1 MKKIYKF
8 ITLLFAIVL
17 SSIITTNV
25 VHAETLEMRYQDN
38 IYYVHVNDDG
48 SEYSSYQLAMFYV
61 DGKLAYCIEPGLAIY
76 STKYSTGDWNIT
88 SLNSDQRRKIELI
101 GYYGY
106 EYPGHQGN
114 VKYYMAAQELIWK
127 VVKPLNATW
136 STEKRGGGQII
147 SLEAEKNEILN
158 LINNHYKKPS
168 FNDSTIN
175 SVIGNSFSL
184 NDSNNVLSEYE
195 VYSNDNQDVS
205 IDNNTL
211 NVKVNSTGNIEIRFI
226 RKSYDNDI
234 NLIYYNSNSQK
245 LAHTRFSEPMVANL
259 KIKSV
264 AGTVKINKLDK
275 DTNKNKAQ
283 GEGSLKGAVYDIFNE
298 NDEYITSLTTDE
310 LGKAISVNL
319 PNLGR
324 YYIKEKSASIGY
336 LVDNT
341 KYYFNMTKEN
351 LNQNINVYEKVI
363 SKSYDIRKVYA
374 SNKTGIMTPERNV
387 EFGIYDKNNKLILK
401 KTTDKDGKIYFT
413 LPYGRYT
420 LRQLTTTPGYEKIK
434 DYNFEIKDVG
444 EKVNKIFSNAEI
456 TSKIKIIKVDENGNR
471 VKKSGIKFKI
481 KNIDTNK
488 YVCQKITYPNE
499 KTICEYET
507 TSDGTLITPY
517 PLNYG
522 NYQIEEIN
530 QKITGYLWNKTPLKF
545 SINENSTIVKNGDDS
560 IIELRFKNTEVKG
573 KITINKVGEK
583 FTIEKNKYSYTT
595 KKLENVLFGVYDEN
609 KNLIKKIYT
618 DKNGYAEI
626 TNLKLGV
633 YYIKELETSKGYIL
647 DNKEYKIELTYKDQY
662 TSIVTSNINLKNYLE
677 KGTLEFTKTDLV
689 NGEVIPNT
697 IVEIYNEN
705 DELIFTGKTDENGKI
720 IIDDLKLGKYYI
732 VEKEPATGYTITTEK
747 VYFEIKKNKEIVK
760 ANMKDKP
767 ITGILEFTKTDV
779 STSEA
784 LPNTLI
790 EIYNE
795 NDELIFSGRTNE
807 NGKIIIPGL
816 RYGKYY
822 IVEKEASEGYN
833 LNPNKMW
840 FEILEDGKVVK
851 STMTD
856 EKMVVEVP
864 NTNKNDNLVL
874 GMISLISLG
883 LGCAI
888 YGTIKSKKRKK

>member
-1 MKKIYKF
+1 MKKVISMMALM
-8 ITLLFAIVL
+8 IVSAIFC
-17 SSIITTNV
+17 IFTIKNV
-25 VHAETLEMRYQDN
+25 KAETLEMRYQND

-48 SEYSSYQLAMFYV
+48 TGYSSYQLAMFYV
-61 DGKLAYCIEPGLAIY
+61 DGKLAYCVEPGLAIY
-76 STKYSTGDWNIT
+76 STKYDVGGWDVT
-88 SLNSDQRRKIELI
+88 SLSPEQRKRIELI

-106 EYPGHQGN
+106 EYPTHQGN

-127 VVKPLNATW
+127 AAKPLSATW
-136 STEKRGGGQII
+136 STQKRGGGQII
-147 SLEAEKNEILN
+147 NIEAEKNEIER
-158 LINNHYKKPS
+158 LISNHLTKPDFNNK
-168 FNDSTIN
+168 TIN
-175 SVIGNSFSL
+175 GVIGDTISL
-184 NDSNNVLSEYE
+184 VDSNNVLSEFS
-195 VYSNDNQDVS
+195 VYDASSNDVQINGNRLD
-205 IDNNTL
+205 I
-211 NVKVNSTGNIEIRFI
+211 KVNRTGENQIKFI
-226 RKSYDNDI
+226 RKNYDNDI
-234 NLIYYNSNSQK
+234 NLVYYNSNSQK
-245 LAHTRFSEPMVANL
+245 LAHTRLSDPVTAKLNL
-259 KIKSV
+259 NIV

-298 NDEYITSLTTDE
+298 NDEYITSVTTDE
-310 LGKAISVNL
+310 LGQAVSVNL
-319 PNLGR
+319 PSLGH
-324 YYIKEKSASIGY
+324 YYLKEKTPSKGY
-336 LVDNT
+336 TLDET
-341 KYYFNMTKEN
+341 KYEFDMTKEN

-363 SKSYDIRKVYA
+363 SKSYDITKVYA
-374 SNKTGIMTPERNV
+374 CNKTGIMIPEQNV
-387 EFGIYDKNNKLILK
+387 EFGIYDKNNKLVLK

-413 LPYGRYT
+413 LPYGSYT
-420 LRQLTTTPGYEKIK
+420 LRQLTTTKGYEKIE

-444 EKVNKIFSNAEI
+444 EKVNKIFSNAKI
-456 TSKIKIIKVDENGNR
+456 TSKIKIIKVDENDQR
-471 VKKSGIKFKI
+471 VKKAGIKFKI

-522 NYQIEEIN
+522 NYQVEEVDE
-530 QKITGYLWNKTPLKF
+530 KITGYLWNKIPLKF

-573 KITINKVGEK
+573 KITINKFGEK

-595 KKLENVLFGVYDEN
+595 KKLENVLFGVYDED
-609 KNLIKKIYT
+609 KNLIKRIYT

-633 YYIKELETSKGYIL
+633 YYIKELQTPKGYIL

-677 KGTLEFTKTDLV
+677 KGT
-689 NGEVIPNT
+689 
-697 IVEIYNEN
+697 
-705 DELIFTGKTDENGKI
+705 
-720 IIDDLKLGKYYI
+720 
-732 VEKEPATGYTITTEK
+732 
-747 VYFEIKKNKEIVK
+747 
-760 ANMKDKP
+760 
-767 ITGILEFTKTDV
+767 LEFTKTDV

-822 IVEKEASEGYN
+822 IVEKKATEGYN

>member
-1 MKKIYKF
+1 MKKVISMMALM
-8 ITLLFAIVL
+8 IVSAIFC
-17 SSIITTNV
+17 IFTIKNV
-25 VHAETLEMRYQDN
+25 KAETLEMRYQND

-48 SEYSSYQLAMFYV
+48 TGYSSYQLAMFYV
-61 DGKLAYCIEPGLAIY
+61 DGKLAYCVEPGLAIY
-76 STKYSTGDWNIT
+76 STKYDVGGWDVT
-88 SLNSDQRRKIELI
+88 SLSPEQRKRIELI

-106 EYPGHQGN
+106 EYPTHQGN

-127 VVKPLNATW
+127 VAKPLSATW
-136 STEKRGGGQII
+136 STQKRGGGQII
-147 SLEAEKNEILN
+147 NIEAEKNEIER
-158 LINNHYKKPS
+158 LISNHLTKPDFNNK
-168 FNDSTIN
+168 TIN
-175 SVIGNSFSL
+175 GVIGDTIFL
-184 NDSNNVLSEYE
+184 VDSNNVLSEFS
-195 VYSNDNQDVS
+195 VYDASSNDVQINGNRLD
-205 IDNNTL
+205 I
-211 NVKVNSTGNIEIRFI
+211 KVNRTGENQIKFI
-226 RKSYDNDI
+226 RKNYDNDI
-234 NLIYYNSNSQK
+234 NLVYYNSNSQK
-245 LAHTRFSEPMVANL
+245 LAHTRLSDPVTAKLNL
-259 KIKSV
+259 NIV

-298 NDEYITSLTTDE
+298 NDEYITSVTTDE
-310 LGKAISVNL
+310 LGQAVSVNL
-319 PNLGR
+319 PSLGH
-324 YYIKEKSASIGY
+324 YYLKEKTPSKGY
-336 LVDNT
+336 TLDET
-341 KYYFNMTKEN
+341 KYEFDMTKEN

-363 SKSYDIRKVYA
+363 SKSYDITKVYA
-374 SNKTGIMTPERNV
+374 CNKTGIMIPEQNV
-387 EFGIYDKNNKLILK
+387 EFGIYDKSNKLVLK

-413 LPYGRYT
+413 LPYGSYT
-420 LRQLTTTPGYEKIK
+420 LRQLTTTKGYEKIE

-444 EKVNKIFSNAEI
+444 EKVNKIFSNAKI
-456 TSKIKIIKVDENGNR
+456 TSKIKIIKVDENDQR
-471 VKKSGIKFKI
+471 VKKAGIKFKI

-522 NYQIEEIN
+522 NYQVEEVDE
-530 QKITGYLWNKTPLKF
+530 KITGYLWNKTPLKF

-573 KITINKVGEK
+573 KITINKFGEK

-595 KKLENVLFGVYDEN
+595 KKLENVLFGVYDED
-609 KNLIKKIYT
+609 KNLIKRIYT

-633 YYIKELETSKGYIL
+633 YYIKELQTPKGYIL

-677 KGTLEFTKTDLV
+677 KGTLEFTKTDFV
-689 NGEVIPNT
+689 SSEVIPNT
-697 IVEIYNEN
+697 LIEIYDEN
-705 DELIFTGKTDENGKI
+705 DKLIFTGKTDKKGKI
-720 IIDDLKLGKYYI
+720 IIDDLKLGRYYI

-747 VYFEIKKNKEIVK
+747 VYFEIKENKEIVR
-760 ANMKDKP
+760 AEMKDKP

-795 NDELIFSGRTNE
+795 KDELIFSGRTNK
-807 NGKIIIPGL
+807 NGKIIIQGL

-822 IVEKEASEGYN
+822 IVEKEAPEGYN
-833 LNPNKMW
+833 LNPNKMY
-840 FEILEDGKVVK
+840 FEILEDGKIVK
-851 STMTD
+851 ATMTD
-856 EKMVVEVP
+856 EKVIVEVP
-864 NTNKNDNLVL
+864 KTGITDFK
-874 GMISLISLG
+874 LIYIFGTTFIIVGVGIL
-883 LGCAI
+883 I
-888 YGTIKSKKRKK
+888 YVKTKRKN

>member
-1 MKKIYKF
+1 
-8 ITLLFAIVL
+8 
-17 SSIITTNV
+17 
-25 VHAETLEMRYQDN
+25 MRYQND

-48 SEYSSYQLAMFYV
+48 TGYSSYQLAMFYV
-61 DGKLAYCIEPGLAIY
+61 DGKLAYCVEPGLAIY
-76 STKYSTGDWNIT
+76 STKYDVGGWDVT
-88 SLNSDQRRKIELI
+88 SLSPEQRKRIELI

-106 EYPGHQGN
+106 EYPTHQGN

-127 VVKPLNATW
+127 AAKTLSATW
-136 STEKRGGGQII
+136 STQKRGGGQII
-147 SLEAEKNEILN
+147 NIEAEKNEIER
-158 LINNHYKKPS
+158 LISNHSTKPDFNNK
-168 FNDSTIN
+168 TIN
-175 SVIGNSFSL
+175 GVIGDTINL
-184 NDSNNVLSEYE
+184 VDSNNVLSEFSVYDASSNE
-195 VYSNDNQDVS
+195 VQINGNRLD
-205 IDNNTL
+205 I
-211 NVKVNSTGNIEIRFI
+211 KVNRTGENQIKFI
-226 RKSYDNDI
+226 RKNYDNDI
-234 NLIYYNSNSQK
+234 NLVYYNSNSQK
-245 LAHTRFSEPMVANL
+245 LAHTRLSDPVTAKLNL
-259 KIKSV
+259 NIV

-298 NDEYITSLTTDE
+298 NDEYITSVTTDE
-310 LGKAISVNL
+310 LGQAVSVNL
-319 PNLGR
+319 PSLGH
-324 YYIKEKSASIGY
+324 YYLKEKTPSKGY
-336 LVDNT
+336 TLDET
-341 KYYFNMTKEN
+341 KYEFDMTKEN

-363 SKSYDIRKVYA
+363 SKSYDITKVYA
-374 SNKTGIMTPERNV
+374 CNKTGIMIPEQNV
-387 EFGIYDKNNKLILK
+387 EFGIYDKNNKLVLK

-413 LPYGRYT
+413 LPYGSYT
-420 LRQLTTTPGYEKIK
+420 LRQLTTTKGYEKIE

-444 EKVNKIFSNAEI
+444 EKVNKIFSNAKI
-456 TSKIKIIKVDENGNR
+456 TSKIKIIKVDENDQR
-471 VKKSGIKFKI
+471 VKKAGIKFKI

-488 YVCQKITYPNE
+488 YVCQKITYPNK

-522 NYQIEEIN
+522 NYQVEEVDE
-530 QKITGYLWNKTPLKF
+530 KITGYLWNKTPLKF

-573 KITINKVGEK
+573 KITINKFGEK

-595 KKLENVLFGVYDEN
+595 KKLENVLFGVYDED
-609 KNLIKKIYT
+609 KNLIKRIYT

-633 YYIKELETSKGYIL
+633 YYIKELQTPKGYIL

-677 KGTLEFTKTDLV
+677 KGTLEFTKTDFV
-689 NGEVIPNT
+689 SSEVIPNT
-697 IVEIYNEN
+697 LIEIYDEN
-705 DELIFTGKTDENGKI
+705 DKLIFTGKTDKKGKI

-747 VYFEIKKNKEIVK
+747 VYFEIKENKEIVR
-760 ANMKDKP
+760 AEMKDKP

-795 NDELIFSGRTNE
+795 KDELIFSGRTNE
-807 NGKIIIPGL
+807 NGKIIIQGL

-822 IVEKEASEGYN
+822 IVEKEAPEGYN
-833 LNPNKMW
+833 LNPNKMY
-840 FEILEDGKVVK
+840 FEILEDGKIVK
-851 STMTD
+851 VTMTD
-856 EKMVVEVP
+856 EKVIVEVP
-864 NTNKNDNLVL
+864 KTGITDFK
-874 GMISLISLG
+874 LIYIFGTTFIIVGVGIL
-883 LGCAI
+883 I
-888 YGTIKSKKRKK
+888 YVKTKRKN

>member
-8 ITLLFAIVL
+8 ITLLFAIIL
-17 SSIITTNV
+17 ANIFTTNV
-25 VHAETLEMRYQDN
+25 ARAETLEMRYQDN
-38 IYYVHVNDDG
+38 IYYVHVNNDG

-158 LINNHYKKPS
+158 LISKHNTKPS
-168 FNDSTIN
+168 FNNTTIN
-175 SVIGNSFSL
+175 SVVGNSFSL
-184 NDSNNVLSEYE
+184 NDTNNVLSEYQI
-195 VYSNDNQDVS
+195 YSNDNQDVS

-259 KIKSV
+259 KIQSV
-264 AGTVKINKLDK
+264 AGIVNINKLDK
-275 DTNKNKAQ
+275 DTKKNQAQ
-283 GEGSLKGAVYDIFNE
+283 GEASLKGAIYDIFNE
-298 NDEYITSLTTDE
+298 NDEYITSISTDE
-310 LGKAISVNL
+310 LGQGKSINL
-319 PNLGR
+319 PSLGR
-324 YYIKEKSASIGY
+324 YYLKEKSASNGY
-336 LVDNT
+336 LVDDT
-341 KYYFNMTKEN
+341 KYYFNMTKDN

-363 SKSYDIRKVYA
+363 SRSYDITKVYA
-374 SNKTGIMTPERNV
+374 SAKTEIMTPEPNV
-387 EFGIYDKNNKLILK
+387 EFGIYDKNNKLVLK

-413 LPYGRYT
+413 LPYGSYT
-420 LRQLTTTPGYEKIK
+420 LKQLTTTKGYEKIK
-434 DYNFEIKDVG
+434 DYHFEIRNTG
-444 EKVNKIFSNAEI
+444 EKINKVFSNAEI
-456 TSKIKIIKVDENGNR
+456 TSKIKIIKVDENGNNIR
-471 VKKSGIKFKI
+471 KSGIKFKI

-488 YVCQKITYPNE
+488 YVCQKITYHYDAM
-499 KTICEYET
+499 ICEYET

-522 NYQIEEIN
+522 NYQVEELD

-545 SINENSTIVKNGDDS
+545 SINENSNIIKNGEDS
-560 IIELRFKNTEVKG
+560 IIELKFKNTEVKG
-573 KITINKVGEK
+573 KIVINKVGEK
-583 FTIEKNKYSYTT
+583 FIISNNKYSYSNT
-595 KKLENVLFGVYDEN
+595 KLAKVEFGIYDKN
-609 KNLIKKIYT
+609 RNLIKKIYT
-618 DKNGYAEI
+618 DKNGNAEI
-626 TNLKLGV
+626 DDLKLGI
-633 YYIKELETSKGYIL
+633 YYIKELQTLKGYIL

-662 TSIVTSNINLKNYLE
+662 TSVVTNKINLNNYLE
-677 KGTLEFTKTDLV
+677 KGKLEFTKTDLI

-697 IVEIYNEN
+697 IIEIYTDN
-705 DELIFTGKTDENGKI
+705 DKLIFTEKTDRNGKI
-720 IIDDLKLGKYYI
+720 VINNLKLGKYYI
-732 VEKEPATGYTITTEK
+732 LEKEAATGYTITDEK
-747 VYFEIKKNKEIVK
+747 VYFEINKNGEIVK
-760 ANMKDKP
+760 AKMKDKP
-767 ITGILEFTKTDV
+767 ITGTLEFTKTDV

-795 NDELIFSGRTNE
+795 KDELIFSGRTDE
-807 NGKIIIPGL
+807 NGKITIPEI

-822 IVEKEASEGYN
+822 IVEKEAPEGYT
-833 LNPNKMW
+833 LNPNKMY

-851 STMTD
+851 ATMTD
-856 EKMVVEVP
+856 EKIVVEVP
-864 NTNKNDNLVL
+864 KTGMNDFKLIYIL
-874 GMISLISLG
+874 GTTFIIVGVGILI
-883 LGCAI
+883 
-888 YGTIKSKKRKK
+888 YVKEKRRK

>member
-1 MKKIYKF
+1 MKKIRK
-8 ITLLFAIVL
+8 IIEIMLLTLLSCFIQL
-17 SSIITTNV
+17 NNV
-25 VHAETLEMRYQDN
+25 KAETLEMRYVDN
-38 IYYVHVNDDG
+38 VYYVHVNNDG
-48 SEYSSYQLAMFYV
+48 SEYSSYQLAMFYL
-61 DGKLAYCIEPGLAIY
+61 DGKLAYCVEPGLAIY
-76 STKYSTGDWNIT
+76 STKYNVGNWDVT
-88 SLNSDQRRKIELI
+88 SLSPAQRHRIELI
-101 GYYGY
+101 GFYGY
-106 EYPGHQGN
+106 EYPSHKGN

-147 SLEAEKNEILN
+147 NLEAEKNEIER
-158 LINNHYKKPS
+158 LISNYSIKPS
-168 FNDSTIN
+168 FNGKTIEA
-175 SVIGNSFSL
+175 VVGDTISL
-184 NDSNNVLSEYE
+184 NDNNNALSRFDI
-195 VYSNDNQDVS
+195 YSSGNQNAN
-205 IDNNTL
+205 IDGNTL
-211 NVKVNSTGNIEIRFI
+211 NLKINTTGTDQIKLRIKRYDEDVN
-226 RKSYDNDI
+226 
-234 NLIYYNSNSQK
+234 LVYYNSNSQK
-245 LAHTRFSEPMVANL
+245 LAHARLSDPVYSILN
-259 KIKSV
+259 IKSV
-264 AGTVKINKLDK
+264 AGTVKINKIDK

-298 NDEYITSLTTDE
+298 NDEYITSVTTDE
-310 LGKAISVNL
+310 LGQAVSVNL
-319 PNLGR
+319 PSLGH
-324 YYIKEKSASIGY
+324 YYLKEKTPSKGY
-336 LVDNT
+336 TLDGT
-341 KYYFNMTKEN
+341 KYEFDMTKEN

-363 SKSYDIRKVYA
+363 SKSYDITKVYA
-374 SNKTGIMTPERNV
+374 SNKTGIMTPEQNV
-387 EFGIYDKNNKLILK
+387 EFGIYDNNNKLILK

-732 VEKEPATGYTITTEK
+732 VEKESATGYTITTEK
-747 VYFEIKKNKEIVK
+747 VYFEIKENKKIVK
-760 ANMKDKP
+760 AEMKDKP

-795 NDELIFSGRTNE
+795 KDELIFSGRTNE
-807 NGKIIIPGL
+807 NGKIIIQGL

-822 IVEKEASEGYN
+822 IVEKEAPEGYN
-833 LNPNKMW
+833 LNPNKMY

-851 STMTD
+851 ATMTD
-856 EKMVVEVP
+856 EKVIVEVP
-864 NTNKNDNLVL
+864 KTGITDFK
-874 GMISLISLG
+874 LIYIFGTTFIIVGVGIL
-883 LGCAI
+883 I
-888 YGTIKSKKRKK
+888 YVKAKRKN

>member
-8 ITLLFAIVL
+8 ITLLFAIIL
-17 SSIITTNV
+17 ANIFTTNV
-25 VHAETLEMRYQDN
+25 ARAETLEMRYQDN
-38 IYYVHVNDDG
+38 IYYVHVNNDG

-158 LINNHYKKPS
+158 LISKHNTKPS
-168 FNDSTIN
+168 FNNTTIN
-175 SVIGNSFSL
+175 SVVGNSFSL
-184 NDSNNVLSEYE
+184 NDTNNVLSEYQI
-195 VYSNDNQDVS
+195 YSNDNQDVS

-259 KIKSV
+259 KIQSV
-264 AGTVKINKLDK
+264 AGKVKINKLDK

-310 LGKAISVNL
+310 LGQAISVNL
-319 PNLGR
+319 PSLGR

-341 KYYFNMTKEN
+341 KYYFDMTKDN

-363 SKSYDIRKVYA
+363 SRSYDITKVYA
-374 SNKTGIMTPERNV
+374 SNKTEIMTPEPNV
-387 EFGIYDKNNKLILK
+387 EFGIYDKNNKLVLK

-413 LPYGRYT
+413 LPYGSYT
-420 LRQLTTTPGYEKIK
+420 LKQLTTTKGYEKIK
-434 DYNFEIKDVG
+434 DYHFEIRNTG
-444 EKVNKIFSNAEI
+444 EKINKIFSNAEI
-456 TSKIKIIKVDENGNR
+456 TSKIKIIKVDENDKR
-471 VKKSGIKFKI
+471 VKKAGIKFKI

-488 YVCQKITYPNE
+488 YVCQKITYPND
-499 KTICEYET
+499 KTVCEYET

-522 NYQIEEIN
+522 NYQVEELD

-545 SINENSTIVKNGDDS
+545 SINENSNMIKNGEDS
-560 IIELRFKNTEVKG
+560 IIELKFKNTEVKG
-573 KITINKVGEK
+573 KIVINKVGEK
-583 FTIEKNKYSYTT
+583 FIISNNKYSYSNT
-595 KKLENVLFGVYDEN
+595 KLAKVEFGIYDKN
-609 KNLIKKIYT
+609 RNLIKKIYT
-618 DKNGYAEI
+618 DKNGNAEI
-626 TNLKLGV
+626 DDLKLGI
-633 YYIKELETSKGYIL
+633 YYIKELQTLKGYIL

-662 TSIVTSNINLKNYLE
+662 TSVVTNKINLNNYLE
-677 KGTLEFTKTDLV
+677 KGKLEFTKTDLI

-697 IVEIYNEN
+697 IIEIYTDN
-705 DELIFTGKTDENGKI
+705 DKLIFTGKTDKNGKI
-720 IIDDLKLGKYYI
+720 IINNLKLGKYYI
-732 VEKEPATGYTITTEK
+732 LEKEAATGYTITDEK
-747 VYFEIKKNKEIVK
+747 VYFEIKKNGEIVK
-760 ANMKDKP
+760 AEMKDKP
-767 ITGILEFTKTDV
+767 ITGTLEFTKTDV

-795 NDELIFSGRTNE
+795 KDELIFSGRTDE
-807 NGKIIIPGL
+807 NGKITIPEI

-822 IVEKEASEGYN
+822 IVEKEAPEGYT
-833 LNPNKMW
+833 LNPNKMY

-851 STMTD
+851 ATMTD
-856 EKMVVEVP
+856 EKIVVEVP

-883 LGCAI
+883 LGCAF

>member
-1 MKKIYKF
+1 MKKVISMMALM
-8 ITLLFAIVL
+8 IVSAIFC
-17 SSIITTNV
+17 IFTIKNV
-25 VHAETLEMRYQDN
+25 KAETLEMRYQND

-48 SEYSSYQLAMFYV
+48 TGYSSYQLAMFYV
-61 DGKLAYCIEPGLAIY
+61 DGKLAYCVEPGLAIY
-76 STKYSTGDWNIT
+76 STKYDVGGWDVT
-88 SLNSDQRRKIELI
+88 SLSPEQRKRIELI

-106 EYPGHQGN
+106 EYPTHQGN

-127 VVKPLNATW
+127 VAKPLSATW
-136 STEKRGGGQII
+136 STQKRGGGQII
-147 SLEAEKNEILN
+147 NIEAEKNEIER
-158 LINNHYKKPS
+158 LISNHLTKPDFNNK
-168 FNDSTIN
+168 TIN
-175 SVIGNSFSL
+175 GVIGDTIFL
-184 NDSNNVLSEYE
+184 VDSNNVLSEFS
-195 VYSNDNQDVS
+195 VYDASSNDVQINGNRLD
-205 IDNNTL
+205 I
-211 NVKVNSTGNIEIRFI
+211 KVNRTGENQIKFI
-226 RKSYDNDI
+226 RKNYDNDI
-234 NLIYYNSNSQK
+234 NLVYYNSNSQK
-245 LAHTRFSEPMVANL
+245 LAHTRLSDPVTAKLNL
-259 KIKSV
+259 NIV

-298 NDEYITSLTTDE
+298 NDEYITSVTTDE
-310 LGKAISVNL
+310 LGQAVSVNL
-319 PNLGR
+319 PSLGH
-324 YYIKEKSASIGY
+324 YYLKEKTPSKGY
-336 LVDNT
+336 TLDET
-341 KYYFNMTKEN
+341 KYEFDMTKEN

-363 SKSYDIRKVYA
+363 SKSYDITKVYA
-374 SNKTGIMTPERNV
+374 CNKTGIMIPEQNV
-387 EFGIYDKNNKLILK
+387 EFGIYDKSNKLVLK

-413 LPYGRYT
+413 LPYGSYT
-420 LRQLTTTPGYEKIK
+420 LRQLTTTKGYEKIE

-444 EKVNKIFSNAEI
+444 EKVNKIFSNAKI
-456 TSKIKIIKVDENGNR
+456 TSKIKIIKVDENDQR
-471 VKKSGIKFKI
+471 VKKAGIKFKI

-522 NYQIEEIN
+522 NYQVEEVDE
-530 QKITGYLWNKTPLKF
+530 KITGYLWNKTPLKF

-573 KITINKVGEK
+573 KITINKFGEK

-595 KKLENVLFGVYDEN
+595 KKLENVLFGVYDED
-609 KNLIKKIYT
+609 KNLIKRIYT

-633 YYIKELETSKGYIL
+633 YYIKELQTPKGYIL

-677 KGTLEFTKTDLV
+677 KGTLEFTKTDFV
-689 NGEVIPNT
+689 SSEVIPNT
-697 IVEIYNEN
+697 LIEIYDEN
-705 DELIFTGKTDENGKI
+705 DKLIFTGKTDKKGKI

-747 VYFEIKKNKEIVK
+747 VYFEIKENKEIVS
-760 ANMKDKP
+760 AEMKDKP

-795 NDELIFSGRTNE
+795 KDELIFSGRTNK
-807 NGKIIIPGL
+807 NGKIIIQGL

-822 IVEKEASEGYN
+822 IVEKEAPEGYN
-833 LNPNKMW
+833 LNPNKMY
-840 FEILEDGKVVK
+840 FEILEDGKIVK
-851 STMTD
+851 ATMTD
-856 EKMVVEVP
+856 EKVIVEVP
-864 NTNKNDNLVL
+864 KTGITDFK
-874 GMISLISLG
+874 LIYIFGTTFIIVGVGIL
-883 LGCAI
+883 I
-888 YGTIKSKKRKK
+888 YVKTKRKN

>member
-1 MKKIYKF
+1 MKKVISMMALM
-8 ITLLFAIVL
+8 IVSAIFC
-17 SSIITTNV
+17 IFTIKNV
-25 VHAETLEMRYQDN
+25 KAETLEMRYQND

-48 SEYSSYQLAMFYV
+48 TGYSSYQLAMFYV
-61 DGKLAYCIEPGLAIY
+61 DGKLAYCVEPGLAIY
-76 STKYSTGDWNIT
+76 STKYDVGGWDVT
-88 SLNSDQRRKIELI
+88 SLSPEQRKRIELI

-106 EYPGHQGN
+106 EYPTHQGN

-127 VVKPLNATW
+127 VAKPLSATW
-136 STEKRGGGQII
+136 STQKRGGGQII
-147 SLEAEKNEILN
+147 NIEAEKNEIER
-158 LINNHYKKPS
+158 LISNHLTKPDFNNK
-168 FNDSTIN
+168 TIN
-175 SVIGNSFSL
+175 GVIGDTIFL
-184 NDSNNVLSEYE
+184 VDSNNVLSEFS
-195 VYSNDNQDVS
+195 VYDASSNDVQINGNRLD
-205 IDNNTL
+205 I
-211 NVKVNSTGNIEIRFI
+211 KVNRTGENQIKFI
-226 RKSYDNDI
+226 RKNYDNDI
-234 NLIYYNSNSQK
+234 NLVYYNSNSQK
-245 LAHTRFSEPMVANL
+245 LAHTRLSDPVTAKLNL
-259 KIKSV
+259 NIV

-298 NDEYITSLTTDE
+298 NDEYITSVTTDE
-310 LGKAISVNL
+310 LGQAVSVNL
-319 PNLGR
+319 PSLGH
-324 YYIKEKSASIGY
+324 YYLKEKTPSKGY
-336 LVDNT
+336 TLDET
-341 KYYFNMTKEN
+341 KYEFDMTKEN

-363 SKSYDIRKVYA
+363 SKSYDITKVYA
-374 SNKTGIMTPERNV
+374 CNKTGIMIPEQNV
-387 EFGIYDKNNKLILK
+387 EFGIYDKSNKLVLK

-413 LPYGRYT
+413 LPYGSYT
-420 LRQLTTTPGYEKIK
+420 LRQLTTTKGYEKIE

-444 EKVNKIFSNAEI
+444 EKVNKIFSNAKI
-456 TSKIKIIKVDENGNR
+456 TSKIKIIKVDENDQR
-471 VKKSGIKFKI
+471 VKKAGIKFKI

-522 NYQIEEIN
+522 NYQVEEVDE
-530 QKITGYLWNKTPLKF
+530 KITGYLWNKTPLKF

-573 KITINKVGEK
+573 KITINKFGEK

-595 KKLENVLFGVYDEN
+595 KKLENVLFGVYDED
-609 KNLIKKIYT
+609 KNLIKRIYT

-633 YYIKELETSKGYIL
+633 YYIKELQTPKGYIL

-677 KGTLEFTKTDLV
+677 KGTLEFTKTDFV
-689 NGEVIPNT
+689 SSEVIPNT
-697 IVEIYNEN
+697 LIEIYDEN
-705 DELIFTGKTDENGKI
+705 DKLIFTSKTDKKGKI

-747 VYFEIKKNKEIVK
+747 VYFEIKENKEIVR
-760 ANMKDKP
+760 AEMKDKP

-795 NDELIFSGRTNE
+795 KDELIFSGRTNK
-807 NGKIIIPGL
+807 NGKIIIQGL

-822 IVEKEASEGYN
+822 IVEKEAPEGYN
-833 LNPNKMW
+833 LNPNKMY
-840 FEILEDGKVVK
+840 FEILEDGKIVK
-851 STMTD
+851 ATMTD
-856 EKMVVEVP
+856 EKVIVEVP
-864 NTNKNDNLVL
+864 KTGITDFK
-874 GMISLISLG
+874 LIYIFGTTFIIVGVGIL
-883 LGCAI
+883 I
-888 YGTIKSKKRKK
+888 YVKTKRKN

>member
-1 MKKIYKF
+1 MKKVISMMALM
-8 ITLLFAIVL
+8 IVSAIFC
-17 SSIITTNV
+17 IFTIKNV
-25 VHAETLEMRYQDN
+25 KAETLEMRYQND

-48 SEYSSYQLAMFYV
+48 TGYSSYQLAMFYV
-61 DGKLAYCIEPGLAIY
+61 DGKLAYCVEPGLAIY
-76 STKYSTGDWNIT
+76 STKYDVGGWDVT
-88 SLNSDQRRKIELI
+88 SLSPEQRKRIELI

-106 EYPGHQGN
+106 EYPTHQGN

-127 VVKPLNATW
+127 AAKPLSATW
-136 STEKRGGGQII
+136 STQKRGGGQII
-147 SLEAEKNEILN
+147 NIEAEKNEIER
-158 LINNHYKKPS
+158 LISNHLTKPDFNNK
-168 FNDSTIN
+168 TIN
-175 SVIGNSFSL
+175 GVIGDTISL
-184 NDSNNVLSEYE
+184 VDPNNVLSEFS
-195 VYSNDNQDVS
+195 VYDASSNDVQINGNRLD
-205 IDNNTL
+205 I
-211 NVKVNSTGNIEIRFI
+211 KVNRTGENQIKFI
-226 RKSYDNDI
+226 RKNYDNDI
-234 NLIYYNSNSQK
+234 NLVYYNSNSQK
-245 LAHTRFSEPMVANL
+245 LAHTRLSDPVTAKLNL
-259 KIKSV
+259 NIV

-298 NDEYITSLTTDE
+298 NDEYITSVTTDE
-310 LGKAISVNL
+310 LGQAVSVNL
-319 PNLGR
+319 PSLGH
-324 YYIKEKSASIGY
+324 YYLKEKTPSKGY
-336 LVDNT
+336 TLDET
-341 KYYFNMTKEN
+341 KYEFDMTKEN

-363 SKSYDIRKVYA
+363 SKSYDITKVYA
-374 SNKTGIMTPERNV
+374 CNKTGIMTPEQNI

-401 KTTDKDGKIYFT
+401 KTTDKDGKINFT
-413 LPYGRYT
+413 LPYGSYS
-420 LRQLTTTPGYEKIK
+420 LKQLTTTKGYEKIK

-456 TSKIKIIKVDENGNR
+456 TSKIKIIKVDENDKR
-471 VKKSGIKFKI
+471 VKKAGIKFKI

-488 YVCQKITYPNE
+488 YVCQKITYPND
-499 KTICEYET
+499 KTVCEYET

-522 NYQIEEIN
+522 NYQVEEVDE
-530 QKITGYLWNKTPLKF
+530 KITGYLWNKTPLKF

-573 KITINKVGEK
+573 KITINKFGEK

-595 KKLENVLFGVYDEN
+595 KKLENVLFGVYDED
-609 KNLIKKIYT
+609 KNLIKRIYT

-633 YYIKELETSKGYIL
+633 YYIKELQTPKGYIL

-677 KGTLEFTKTDLV
+677 KGTLEFTKTDFV
-689 NGEVIPNT
+689 SSEVIPNT
-697 IVEIYNEN
+697 LIEIYDEN
-705 DELIFTGKTDENGKI
+705 DKLIFTGKTDKKGKI

-747 VYFEIKKNKEIVK
+747 VYFEIKENKEIVR
-760 ANMKDKP
+760 AEMKDKP

-795 NDELIFSGRTNE
+795 KDELIFSGRTNE
-807 NGKIIIPGL
+807 NGKIIIQGL

-822 IVEKEASEGYN
+822 IVEKEAPEGYN
-833 LNPNKMW
+833 LNPNKMY
-840 FEILEDGKVVK
+840 FEILEDGKIVK
-851 STMTD
+851 ATMTD
-856 EKMVVEVP
+856 EKVIVEVP
-864 NTNKNDNLVL
+864 KTGITDFK
-874 GMISLISLG
+874 LIYIFGTTFIIVGVGIL
-883 LGCAI
+883 I
-888 YGTIKSKKRKK
+888 YVKTKRKN

>member
-1 MKKIYKF
+1 MKKVISMMALM
-8 ITLLFAIVL
+8 IVSAIFC
-17 SSIITTNV
+17 IFTIKNV
-25 VHAETLEMRYQDN
+25 KAETLEMRYQND

-48 SEYSSYQLAMFYV
+48 TGYSSYQLAMFYV
-61 DGKLAYCIEPGLAIY
+61 DGKLAYCVEPGLAIY
-76 STKYSTGDWNIT
+76 STKYDVGGWDVT
-88 SLNSDQRRKIELI
+88 SLSPEQRKRIELI

-106 EYPGHQGN
+106 EYPTHQGN

-127 VVKPLNATW
+127 VAKPLSATW
-136 STEKRGGGQII
+136 STQKRGGGQII
-147 SLEAEKNEILN
+147 NIEAEKNEIER
-158 LINNHYKKPS
+158 LISNHLTKPDFNNK
-168 FNDSTIN
+168 TIN
-175 SVIGNSFSL
+175 GVIGDTIFL
-184 NDSNNVLSEYE
+184 VDSNNVLSEFS
-195 VYSNDNQDVS
+195 VYDASSNDVQINGNRLD
-205 IDNNTL
+205 I
-211 NVKVNSTGNIEIRFI
+211 KVNRTGENQIKFI
-226 RKSYDNDI
+226 RKNYDNDI
-234 NLIYYNSNSQK
+234 NLVYYNSNSQK
-245 LAHTRFSEPMVANL
+245 LAHTRLSDPVTAKLNL
-259 KIKSV
+259 NIV

-298 NDEYITSLTTDE
+298 NDEYITSVTTDE
-310 LGKAISVNL
+310 LGQAVSVNL
-319 PNLGR
+319 PSLGH
-324 YYIKEKSASIGY
+324 YYLKEKTPSKGY
-336 LVDNT
+336 TLDET
-341 KYYFNMTKEN
+341 KYEFDMTKEN

-363 SKSYDIRKVYA
+363 SKSYDITKVYA
-374 SNKTGIMTPERNV
+374 CNKTGIMIPEQNV
-387 EFGIYDKNNKLILK
+387 EFGIYDKSNKLVLK

-413 LPYGRYT
+413 LPYGSYT
-420 LRQLTTTPGYEKIK
+420 LRQLTTTKGYEKIE

-444 EKVNKIFSNAEI
+444 EKVNKIFSNTKI
-456 TSKIKIIKVDENGNR
+456 TSKIKIIKVDENDQR
-471 VKKSGIKFKI
+471 VKKAGIKFKI

-522 NYQIEEIN
+522 NYQVEEVDE
-530 QKITGYLWNKTPLKF
+530 KITGYLWNKTPLKF

-573 KITINKVGEK
+573 KITINKFGEK

-595 KKLENVLFGVYDEN
+595 KKLENVLFGVYDED
-609 KNLIKKIYT
+609 KNLIKRIYT

-633 YYIKELETSKGYIL
+633 YYIKELQTPKGYIL

-677 KGTLEFTKTDLV
+677 KGTLEFTKTDFV
-689 NGEVIPNT
+689 SSEVIPNT
-697 IVEIYNEN
+697 LIEIYDEN
-705 DELIFTGKTDENGKI
+705 DKLIFTGKTDKKGKI

-747 VYFEIKKNKEIVK
+747 VYFEIKENKEIVR
-760 ANMKDKP
+760 AEMKDKP

-795 NDELIFSGRTNE
+795 KDELIFSGRTNK
-807 NGKIIIPGL
+807 NGKIIIQGL

-822 IVEKEASEGYN
+822 IVEKEAPEGYN
-833 LNPNKMW
+833 LNPNKMY
-840 FEILEDGKVVK
+840 FEILEDGKIVK
-851 STMTD
+851 ATMTD
-856 EKMVVEVP
+856 EKVIVEVP
-864 NTNKNDNLVL
+864 KTGITDFK
-874 GMISLISLG
+874 LIYIFGTTFIIVGVGIL
-883 LGCAI
+883 I
-888 YGTIKSKKRKK
+888 YVKTKRKN

>member
-1 MKKIYKF
+1 MKKVISMMALM
-8 ITLLFAIVL
+8 IVSAIFC
-17 SSIITTNV
+17 IFTIKNV
-25 VHAETLEMRYQDN
+25 KAETLEMRYQND

-48 SEYSSYQLAMFYV
+48 TGYSSYQLAMFYV
-61 DGKLAYCIEPGLAIY
+61 DGKLAYCVEPGLAIY
-76 STKYSTGDWNIT
+76 STKYDVGGWDVT
-88 SLNSDQRRKIELI
+88 SLSPEQRKRIELI

-106 EYPGHQGN
+106 EYPTHQGN

-127 VVKPLNATW
+127 AAKPLSATW
-136 STEKRGGGQII
+136 STQKRGGGQII
-147 SLEAEKNEILN
+147 NIEAEKNEIER
-158 LINNHYKKPS
+158 LISNHSTKPDFNNK
-168 FNDSTIN
+168 TIN
-175 SVIGNSFSL
+175 GVIGDTINL
-184 NDSNNVLSEYE
+184 VDSNNVLSEFSVYDASSNE
-195 VYSNDNQDVS
+195 VQINGNRLD
-205 IDNNTL
+205 I
-211 NVKVNSTGNIEIRFI
+211 KVNRTGENQIKFI
-226 RKSYDNDI
+226 RKNYDNDI
-234 NLIYYNSNSQK
+234 NLVYYNSNSQK
-245 LAHTRFSEPMVANL
+245 LAHTRLSDPVTAKLNL
-259 KIKSV
+259 NIV

-298 NDEYITSLTTDE
+298 NDEYITSVTTDE
-310 LGKAISVNL
+310 LGQAVSVNL
-319 PNLGR
+319 PSLGH
-324 YYIKEKSASIGY
+324 YYLKEKTPSKGY
-336 LVDNT
+336 TLDET
-341 KYYFNMTKEN
+341 KYEFDMTKEN

-363 SKSYDIRKVYA
+363 SKSYDITKVYA
-374 SNKTGIMTPERNV
+374 CNKTGIMIPEQNV
-387 EFGIYDKNNKLILK
+387 EFGIYDKNNKLVLK

-413 LPYGRYT
+413 LPYGSYT
-420 LRQLTTTPGYEKIK
+420 LRQLTTTKGYEKIE

-444 EKVNKIFSNAEI
+444 EKVNKIFSNAKI
-456 TSKIKIIKVDENGNR
+456 TSKIKIIKVDENDQR
-471 VKKSGIKFKI
+471 VKKAGIKFKI

-488 YVCQKITYPNE
+488 YVCQKITYPNK

-522 NYQIEEIN
+522 NYQVEEVDE
-530 QKITGYLWNKTPLKF
+530 KITGYLWNKTPLKF

-573 KITINKVGEK
+573 KITINKFGEK

-595 KKLENVLFGVYDEN
+595 KKLENVLFGVYDED
-609 KNLIKKIYT
+609 KNLIKRIYT

-633 YYIKELETSKGYIL
+633 YYIKELQTPKGYIL

-677 KGTLEFTKTDLV
+677 KGTLEFTKTDFV
-689 NGEVIPNT
+689 SSEVIPNT
-697 IVEIYNEN
+697 LIEIYDEN
-705 DELIFTGKTDENGKI
+705 DKLIFTGKTDKKGKI

-747 VYFEIKKNKEIVK
+747 VYFEIKENKEIVR
-760 ANMKDKP
+760 AEMKDKP

-795 NDELIFSGRTNE
+795 KDELIFSGRTNE
-807 NGKIIIPGL
+807 NGKIIIQGL

-822 IVEKEASEGYN
+822 IVEKEAPEGYN
-833 LNPNKMW
+833 LNPNKMY
-840 FEILEDGKVVK
+840 FEILEDGKIVK
-851 STMTD
+851 VTMTD
-856 EKMVVEVP
+856 EKVIVEVP
-864 NTNKNDNLVL
+864 KTGITDFK
-874 GMISLISLG
+874 LIYIFGTTFIIVGVGIL
-883 LGCAI
+883 I
-888 YGTIKSKKRKK
+888 YVKTKRKN

>member
-1 MKKIYKF
+1 MKKVISMMALM
-8 ITLLFAIVL
+8 IVSAIFC
-17 SSIITTNV
+17 IFTIKNV
-25 VHAETLEMRYQDN
+25 KAETLEMRYQND

-48 SEYSSYQLAMFYV
+48 TGYSSYQLAMFYV
-61 DGKLAYCIEPGLAIY
+61 DGKLAYCVEPGLAIY
-76 STKYSTGDWNIT
+76 STKYDVGGWDVT
-88 SLNSDQRRKIELI
+88 SLSPEQRKRIELI

-106 EYPGHQGN
+106 EYPTHQGN

-127 VVKPLNATW
+127 AAKPLSATW
-136 STEKRGGGQII
+136 STQKRGGGQII
-147 SLEAEKNEILN
+147 NIEAEKNEIER
-158 LINNHYKKPS
+158 LISNHLTKPDFNNK
-168 FNDSTIN
+168 TIN
-175 SVIGNSFSL
+175 GVIGDTISL
-184 NDSNNVLSEYE
+184 VDSNNVLSEFS
-195 VYSNDNQDVS
+195 VYDASSNDVQINGNRLD
-205 IDNNTL
+205 I
-211 NVKVNSTGNIEIRFI
+211 KVNRTGENQIKFI
-226 RKSYDNDI
+226 RKNYDNDI
-234 NLIYYNSNSQK
+234 NLVYYNSNSQK
-245 LAHTRFSEPMVANL
+245 LAHTRLSDPVTAKLNL
-259 KIKSV
+259 NIV

-298 NDEYITSLTTDE
+298 NDEYITSVTTDE
-310 LGKAISVNL
+310 LGQAVSVNL
-319 PNLGR
+319 PSLGH
-324 YYIKEKSASIGY
+324 YYLKEKTPSKGY
-336 LVDNT
+336 TLDET
-341 KYYFNMTKEN
+341 KYEFDMTKEN

-363 SKSYDIRKVYA
+363 SKSYDITKVYA
-374 SNKTGIMTPERNV
+374 CNKTGIMIPEQNV
-387 EFGIYDKNNKLILK
+387 EFGIYDKNNKLVLK

-413 LPYGRYT
+413 LPYGSYT
-420 LRQLTTTPGYEKIK
+420 LRQLTTTKGYEKIE

-444 EKVNKIFSNAEI
+444 EKVNKIFSNAKI
-456 TSKIKIIKVDENGNR
+456 TSKIKIIKVDENDQR
-471 VKKSGIKFKI
+471 VKKAGIKFKI

-522 NYQIEEIN
+522 NYQVEEVDE
-530 QKITGYLWNKTPLKF
+530 KITGYLWNKTPLKF

-573 KITINKVGEK
+573 KITINKFGEK

-595 KKLENVLFGVYDEN
+595 KKLENVLFGVYDED
-609 KNLIKKIYT
+609 KNLIKRIYT

-633 YYIKELETSKGYIL
+633 YYIKELQTPKGYIL

-677 KGTLEFTKTDLV
+677 KGTLEFTKTDFV
-689 NGEVIPNT
+689 SSEVIPNT
-697 IVEIYNEN
+697 LIEIYDEN
-705 DELIFTGKTDENGKI
+705 DKLIFTGKTDKKGKI

-747 VYFEIKKNKEIVK
+747 VYFEIKENKEIVR
-760 ANMKDKP
+760 AEMKDKP

-795 NDELIFSGRTNE
+795 KDELIFSGRTNK
-807 NGKIIIPGL
+807 NGKIIIQGL

-822 IVEKEASEGYN
+822 IVEKEAPEGYN
-833 LNPNKMW
+833 LNPNKMY
-840 FEILEDGKVVK
+840 FEILEDGKIVK
-851 STMTD
+851 ATMTD
-856 EKMVVEVP
+856 EKVIVEVP
-864 NTNKNDNLVL
+864 KTGITDFK
-874 GMISLISLG
+874 LIYIFGTTFIIVGVGIL
-883 LGCAI
+883 I
-888 YGTIKSKKRKK
+888 YVKTKRKN

>member
-1 MKKIYKF
+1 MKKVISMMALM
-8 ITLLFAIVL
+8 IVSAIFC
-17 SSIITTNV
+17 IFTIKNV
-25 VHAETLEMRYQDN
+25 KAETLEMRYQND

-48 SEYSSYQLAMFYV
+48 TGYSSYQLAMFYV
-61 DGKLAYCIEPGLAIY
+61 DGKLAYCVEPGLAIY
-76 STKYSTGDWNIT
+76 STKYDVGGWDVT
-88 SLNSDQRRKIELI
+88 SLSPEQRKRIELI

-106 EYPGHQGN
+106 EYPTHQGN

-127 VVKPLNATW
+127 AAKPLSATL
-136 STEKRGGGQII
+136 STQKRGGGQII
-147 SLEAEKNEILN
+147 NIEAEKNEIER
-158 LINNHYKKPS
+158 LISNHLTKPDFNNK
-168 FNDSTIN
+168 TIN
-175 SVIGNSFSL
+175 GVIGDTISL
-184 NDSNNVLSEYE
+184 VDSNNVLSEFS
-195 VYSNDNQDVS
+195 VYDASSNDVQINGNRLD
-205 IDNNTL
+205 I
-211 NVKVNSTGNIEIRFI
+211 KVNRTGENQIKFI
-226 RKSYDNDI
+226 RKNYDNDI
-234 NLIYYNSNSQK
+234 NLVYYNSNSQK
-245 LAHTRFSEPMVANL
+245 LAHTRLSDPVTAKLNL
-259 KIKSV
+259 NIV

-298 NDEYITSLTTDE
+298 NDEYITSVTTDE
-310 LGKAISVNL
+310 LGQAVSVNL
-319 PNLGR
+319 PSLGH
-324 YYIKEKSASIGY
+324 YYLKEKTPSKGY
-336 LVDNT
+336 TLDET
-341 KYYFNMTKEN
+341 KYEFDMTKEN

-363 SKSYDIRKVYA
+363 SKSYDITKVYA
-374 SNKTGIMTPERNV
+374 CNKTGIMIPEQNV
-387 EFGIYDKNNKLILK
+387 EFGIYDKNNKLVLK

-413 LPYGRYT
+413 LPYGSYT
-420 LRQLTTTPGYEKIK
+420 LRQLTTTKGYEKIE

-444 EKVNKIFSNAEI
+444 EKVNKIFSNAKI
-456 TSKIKIIKVDENGNR
+456 TSKIKIIKVDENDQR
-471 VKKSGIKFKI
+471 VKKAGIKFKI

-488 YVCQKITYPNE
+488 YVCQKITYPNK

-522 NYQIEEIN
+522 NYQVEEVDE
-530 QKITGYLWNKTPLKF
+530 KITGYLWNKTPLKF

-573 KITINKVGEK
+573 KITINKFGEK

-595 KKLENVLFGVYDEN
+595 KKLENVLFGVYDED
-609 KNLIKKIYT
+609 KNLIKRIYT

-633 YYIKELETSKGYIL
+633 YYIKELQTPKGYIL

-677 KGTLEFTKTDLV
+677 KGTLEFTKTDFV
-689 NGEVIPNT
+689 SSEVIPNT
-697 IVEIYNEN
+697 LIEIYDEN
-705 DELIFTGKTDENGKI
+705 DKLIFTGKTDKKGKI

-760 ANMKDKP
+760 AKMKDKP

-822 IVEKEASEGYN
+822 IVEKEAPEGYN
-833 LNPNKMW
+833 LNHSKMY

-851 STMTD
+851 ATMTD
-856 EKMVVEVP
+856 EKVIVEVP
-864 NTNKNDNLVL
+864 KTGIKDFK
-874 GMISLISLG
+874 LIYIFGTTFIIVGVGIL
-883 LGCAI
+883 I
-888 YGTIKSKKRKK
+888 YVKTKRKN

>member
-1 MKKIYKF
+1 MKKVISMMALM
-8 ITLLFAIVL
+8 IVSAIFC
-17 SSIITTNV
+17 IFTIKNV
-25 VHAETLEMRYQDN
+25 KAETLEMRYQND

-48 SEYSSYQLAMFYV
+48 TGYSSYQLAMFYV
-61 DGKLAYCIEPGLAIY
+61 DGKLAYCVEPGLAIY
-76 STKYSTGDWNIT
+76 STKYDVGGWDVT
-88 SLNSDQRRKIELI
+88 SLSPEQRKRIELI

-106 EYPGHQGN
+106 EYPTHQGN

-127 VVKPLNATW
+127 AAKPLSATW
-136 STEKRGGGQII
+136 STQKRGGGQII
-147 SLEAEKNEILN
+147 NIEAEKNEIER
-158 LINNHYKKPS
+158 LISNHLTKPDFNNK
-168 FNDSTIN
+168 TIN
-175 SVIGNSFSL
+175 GVIGDTISL
-184 NDSNNVLSEYE
+184 VDSNNVLSEFS
-195 VYSNDNQDVS
+195 VYDASSNDVQINGNRLD
-205 IDNNTL
+205 I
-211 NVKVNSTGNIEIRFI
+211 KVNRTGENQIKFI
-226 RKSYDNDI
+226 RKNYDNDI
-234 NLIYYNSNSQK
+234 NLVYYNSNSQK
-245 LAHTRFSEPMVANL
+245 LAHTRLSDPVTAKLNL
-259 KIKSV
+259 NIV

-298 NDEYITSLTTDE
+298 NDEYITSVTTDE
-310 LGKAISVNL
+310 LGQAVSVNL
-319 PNLGR
+319 PSLGH
-324 YYIKEKSASIGY
+324 YYLKEKTPSKGY
-336 LVDNT
+336 TLDET
-341 KYYFNMTKEN
+341 KYEFDMTKEN

-363 SKSYDIRKVYA
+363 SKSYDITKVYA
-374 SNKTGIMTPERNV
+374 CNKTGIMIPEQNV
-387 EFGIYDKNNKLILK
+387 EFGIYDKNNKLVLK

-413 LPYGRYT
+413 LPYGSYT
-420 LRQLTTTPGYEKIK
+420 LRQLTTTKGYEKIE

-444 EKVNKIFSNAEI
+444 EKVNKIFSNAKI
-456 TSKIKIIKVDENGNR
+456 TSKIKIIKVDENDQR
-471 VKKSGIKFKI
+471 VKKAGIKFKI

-488 YVCQKITYPNE
+488 YVCQKITYPNK

-522 NYQIEEIN
+522 NYQVEEVDE
-530 QKITGYLWNKTPLKF
+530 KITGYLWNKTPLKF

-573 KITINKVGEK
+573 KITINKFGEK

-595 KKLENVLFGVYDEN
+595 KKLENVLFGVYDED
-609 KNLIKKIYT
+609 KNLIKRIYT

-633 YYIKELETSKGYIL
+633 YYIKELQTPKGYIL

-677 KGTLEFTKTDLV
+677 KGTLEFTKTDFV
-689 NGEVIPNT
+689 SSEVIPNT
-697 IVEIYNEN
+697 LIEIYDEN
-705 DELIFTGKTDENGKI
+705 DKLIFTGKTDKKGKI

-747 VYFEIKKNKEIVK
+747 VYFEIKENKEIVR
-760 ANMKDKP
+760 AEMKDKP

-795 NDELIFSGRTNE
+795 KDELIFSGRTNE
-807 NGKIIIPGL
+807 NGKIIIQGL

-822 IVEKEASEGYN
+822 IVEKEAPEGYN
-833 LNPNKMW
+833 LNPNKMY
-840 FEILEDGKVVK
+840 FEILEDGKIVK
-851 STMTD
+851 VTMTD
-856 EKMVVEVP
+856 EKVIVEVP
-864 NTNKNDNLVL
+864 KTGITDFK
-874 GMISLISLG
+874 LIYIFGTTFIIVGVGIL
-883 LGCAI
+883 I
-888 YGTIKSKKRKK
+888 YVKTKRKN

>member
-1 MKKIYKF
+1 MKKVISMMALM
-8 ITLLFAIVL
+8 IVSAIFC
-17 SSIITTNV
+17 IFTIKNV
-25 VHAETLEMRYQDN
+25 KAETLEMRYQND

-48 SEYSSYQLAMFYV
+48 TGYSSYQLAMFYV
-61 DGKLAYCIEPGLAIY
+61 DGKLAYCVEPGLAIY
-76 STKYSTGDWNIT
+76 STKYDVGGWDVT
-88 SLNSDQRRKIELI
+88 SLSPEQRKRIELI

-106 EYPGHQGN
+106 EYPTHQGN

-127 VVKPLNATW
+127 AAKPLSATW
-136 STEKRGGGQII
+136 STQKRGGGQII
-147 SLEAEKNEILN
+147 NIEAEKNEIER
-158 LINNHYKKPS
+158 LISNHLTKPDFNNK
-168 FNDSTIN
+168 TIN
-175 SVIGNSFSL
+175 GVIGDTISL
-184 NDSNNVLSEYE
+184 VDSNNVLSEFS
-195 VYSNDNQDVS
+195 VYDASSNDVQINGNRLD
-205 IDNNTL
+205 I
-211 NVKVNSTGNIEIRFI
+211 KVNRTGENQIKFI
-226 RKSYDNDI
+226 RKNYDNDI
-234 NLIYYNSNSQK
+234 NLVYYNSNSQK
-245 LAHTRFSEPMVANL
+245 LAHTRLSDPVTAKLNL
-259 KIKSV
+259 NIV

-298 NDEYITSLTTDE
+298 NDEYITSVTTDE
-310 LGKAISVNL
+310 LGQAVSVNL
-319 PNLGR
+319 PSLGH
-324 YYIKEKSASIGY
+324 YYLKEKTPSKGY
-336 LVDNT
+336 TLDET
-341 KYYFNMTKEN
+341 KYEFDMTKEN

-363 SKSYDIRKVYA
+363 SKSYDITKVYA
-374 SNKTGIMTPERNV
+374 CNKTGIMIPEQNV
-387 EFGIYDKNNKLILK
+387 EFGIYYKNNKLVLK

-413 LPYGRYT
+413 LPYGSYT
-420 LRQLTTTPGYEKIK
+420 LRQLTTTKGYEKIE

-444 EKVNKIFSNAEI
+444 EKVNKIFSNAKI
-456 TSKIKIIKVDENGNR
+456 TSKIKIIKVDENDQR
-471 VKKSGIKFKI
+471 VKKAGIKFKI

-522 NYQIEEIN
+522 NYQVEEVDE
-530 QKITGYLWNKTPLKF
+530 KITGYLWNKTPLKF

-573 KITINKVGEK
+573 KITINKFGEK

-595 KKLENVLFGVYDEN
+595 KKLENVLFGVYDED
-609 KNLIKKIYT
+609 KNLIKRIYT

-633 YYIKELETSKGYIL
+633 YYIKELQTPKGYIL

-677 KGTLEFTKTDLV
+677 KGTLEFTKTDFV
-689 NGEVIPNT
+689 SSEVIPNT
-697 IVEIYNEN
+697 LIEIYDEN
-705 DELIFTGKTDENGKI
+705 DKLIFTGKTDKKGKI

-747 VYFEIKKNKEIVK
+747 VYFEIKENKEIVR
-760 ANMKDKP
+760 AEMKDKP

-795 NDELIFSGRTNE
+795 KDELIFSGRTNK
-807 NGKIIIPGL
+807 NGKIIIQGL

-822 IVEKEASEGYN
+822 IVEKEAPEGYN
-833 LNPNKMW
+833 LNPNKMY
-840 FEILEDGKVVK
+840 FEILEDGKIVK
-851 STMTD
+851 ATMTD
-856 EKMVVEVP
+856 EKVIVEVP
-864 NTNKNDNLVL
+864 KTGITDFK
-874 GMISLISLG
+874 LIYIFGTTFIIVGVGIL
-883 LGCAI
+883 I
-888 YGTIKSKKRKK
+888 YVKTKRKN

>member
-1 MKKIYKF
+1 MKKVISMMALM
-8 ITLLFAIVL
+8 IVSAIFC
-17 SSIITTNV
+17 IFTIKNV
-25 VHAETLEMRYQDN
+25 KAETLEMRYQND

-48 SEYSSYQLAMFYV
+48 TGYSSYQLAMFYV
-61 DGKLAYCIEPGLAIY
+61 DGKLAYCVEPGLAIY
-76 STKYSTGDWNIT
+76 STKYDVGGWDVT
-88 SLNSDQRRKIELI
+88 SLSPEQRKRIELI

-106 EYPGHQGN
+106 EYPTHQGN

-127 VVKPLNATW
+127 VAKPLSATW
-136 STEKRGGGQII
+136 STQKRGGGQII
-147 SLEAEKNEILN
+147 NIEAEKNEIER
-158 LINNHYKKPS
+158 LISNHLTKPDFNNK
-168 FNDSTIN
+168 TIN
-175 SVIGNSFSL
+175 GVIGDTIFL
-184 NDSNNVLSEYE
+184 VDSNNVLSEFS
-195 VYSNDNQDVS
+195 VYDASSNDVQINGNRLD
-205 IDNNTL
+205 I
-211 NVKVNSTGNIEIRFI
+211 KVNRTGENQIKFI
-226 RKSYDNDI
+226 RKNYDNDI
-234 NLIYYNSNSQK
+234 NLVYYNSNSQK
-245 LAHTRFSEPMVANL
+245 LAHTRLSDPVTAKLNL
-259 KIKSV
+259 NIV

-298 NDEYITSLTTDE
+298 NDEYITSVTTDE
-310 LGKAISVNL
+310 LGQAVSVNL
-319 PNLGR
+319 PSLGH
-324 YYIKEKSASIGY
+324 YYLKEKTPSKGY
-336 LVDNT
+336 TLDET
-341 KYYFNMTKEN
+341 KYEFDMTKEN

-363 SKSYDIRKVYA
+363 SKSYDITKVYA
-374 SNKTGIMTPERNV
+374 CNKTGIMIPEQNV
-387 EFGIYDKNNKLILK
+387 EFGIYDKNNKLVLK

-413 LPYGRYT
+413 LPYGSYT
-420 LRQLTTTPGYEKIK
+420 LRQLTTTKGYEKIE

-444 EKVNKIFSNAEI
+444 EKVNKIFSNAKI
-456 TSKIKIIKVDENGNR
+456 TSKIKIIKVDENDQR
-471 VKKSGIKFKI
+471 VKKAGIKFKI

-488 YVCQKITYPNE
+488 YVCQKITYPNK

-522 NYQIEEIN
+522 NYQVEEVDE
-530 QKITGYLWNKTPLKF
+530 KITGYLWNKTPLKF

-573 KITINKVGEK
+573 KITINKFGEK

-595 KKLENVLFGVYDEN
+595 KKLENVLFGVYDED
-609 KNLIKKIYT
+609 KNLIKRIYT

-633 YYIKELETSKGYIL
+633 YYIKELQTPKGYIL

-677 KGTLEFTKTDLV
+677 KGTLEFTKTDFV
-689 NGEVIPNT
+689 SSEVIPNT
-697 IVEIYNEN
+697 LIEIYDEN
-705 DELIFTGKTDENGKI
+705 DKLIFTGKTDKKGKI

-747 VYFEIKKNKEIVK
+747 VYFEIKENKEIVR
-760 ANMKDKP
+760 AEMKDKP

-795 NDELIFSGRTNE
+795 KDELIFSGRTNE
-807 NGKIIIPGL
+807 NGKIIIQGL

-822 IVEKEASEGYN
+822 IVEKEAPEGYN
-833 LNPNKMW
+833 LNPNKMY
-840 FEILEDGKVVK
+840 FEILEDGKIVK
-851 STMTD
+851 VTMTD
-856 EKMVVEVP
+856 EKVIVEVP
-864 NTNKNDNLVL
+864 KTGITDFK
-874 GMISLISLG
+874 LIYIFGTTFIIVGVGIL
-883 LGCAI
+883 I
-888 YGTIKSKKRKK
+888 YVKTKRKN

>member
-1 MKKIYKF
+1 MKKVISMMALM
-8 ITLLFAIVL
+8 IVSAIFC
-17 SSIITTNV
+17 IFTIKNV
-25 VHAETLEMRYQDN
+25 KAETLEMRYQND

-48 SEYSSYQLAMFYV
+48 TGYSSYQLAMFYV
-61 DGKLAYCIEPGLAIY
+61 DGKLAYCVEPGLAIY
-76 STKYSTGDWNIT
+76 STKYDVGGWDVT
-88 SLNSDQRRKIELI
+88 SLSPEQRKRIELI

-106 EYPGHQGN
+106 EYPTHQGN

-127 VVKPLNATW
+127 AAKPLSATW
-136 STEKRGGGQII
+136 STQKRGGGQII
-147 SLEAEKNEILN
+147 NIEAEKNEIER
-158 LINNHYKKPS
+158 LISNHLTKPDFNNK
-168 FNDSTIN
+168 TIN
-175 SVIGNSFSL
+175 GVIGDTISL
-184 NDSNNVLSEYE
+184 VDSNNVLSEFS
-195 VYSNDNQDVS
+195 VYDASSNDVQINGNRLD
-205 IDNNTL
+205 I
-211 NVKVNSTGNIEIRFI
+211 KVNRTGENQIKFI
-226 RKSYDNDI
+226 RKNYDNDI
-234 NLIYYNSNSQK
+234 NLVYYNSNSQK
-245 LAHTRFSEPMVANL
+245 LAHTRLSDPVTAKLNL
-259 KIKSV
+259 NIV

-298 NDEYITSLTTDE
+298 NDEYITSVTTDE
-310 LGKAISVNL
+310 LGQAVSVNL
-319 PNLGR
+319 PSLGH
-324 YYIKEKSASIGY
+324 YYLKEKTPSKGY
-336 LVDNT
+336 TLDET
-341 KYYFNMTKEN
+341 KYEFDMTKEN

-363 SKSYDIRKVYA
+363 SKSYDITKVYA
-374 SNKTGIMTPERNV
+374 CNKTGIMIPEQNV
-387 EFGIYDKNNKLILK
+387 EFGIYDKNNKLVLK

-413 LPYGRYT
+413 LPYGSYT
-420 LRQLTTTPGYEKIK
+420 LRQLTTTKGYEKIE

-444 EKVNKIFSNAEI
+444 EKVNKIFSNAKI
-456 TSKIKIIKVDENGNR
+456 TSKIKIIKVDENDQR
-471 VKKSGIKFKI
+471 VKKAGIKFKI

-488 YVCQKITYPNE
+488 YVCQKITYPNK

-522 NYQIEEIN
+522 NYQVEEVDE
-530 QKITGYLWNKTPLKF
+530 KITGYLWNKIPLKF

-573 KITINKVGEK
+573 KITINKFGEK

-595 KKLENVLFGVYDEN
+595 KKLENVLFGVYDED
-609 KNLIKKIYT
+609 KNLIKRIYT

-633 YYIKELETSKGYIL
+633 YYIKELQTPKGYIL

-677 KGTLEFTKTDLV
+677 KGTLEFTKTDFV
-689 NGEVIPNT
+689 SSEVIPNT
-697 IVEIYNEN
+697 LIEIYDEN
-705 DELIFTGKTDENGKI
+705 DKLIFTGKTDKKGKI

-747 VYFEIKKNKEIVK
+747 VYFEIKENKEIVR
-760 ANMKDKP
+760 AEMKDKP

-795 NDELIFSGRTNE
+795 KDELIFSGRTNE
-807 NGKIIIPGL
+807 NGKIIIQGL

-822 IVEKEASEGYN
+822 IVEKEAPEGYN
-833 LNPNKMW
+833 LNPNKMY
-840 FEILEDGKVVK
+840 FEILEDGKIVK
-851 STMTD
+851 VTMTD
-856 EKMVVEVP
+856 EKVIVEVP
-864 NTNKNDNLVL
+864 KTGITDFK
-874 GMISLISLG
+874 LIYIFGTTFIIVGVGIL
-883 LGCAI
+883 I
-888 YGTIKSKKRKK
+888 YVKTKRKN

>member
-1 MKKIYKF
+1 MKKVISMMVLM
-8 ITLLFAIVL
+8 IVSAIFC
-17 SSIITTNV
+17 IFTIKNV
-25 VHAETLEMRYQDN
+25 KAETLEMRYQND

-48 SEYSSYQLAMFYV
+48 TGYSSYQLAMFYV
-61 DGKLAYCIEPGLAIY
+61 DGKLAYCVEPGLAIY
-76 STKYSTGDWNIT
+76 STKYDVGGWDVT
-88 SLNSDQRRKIELI
+88 SLSPEQRKRIELI

-106 EYPGHQGN
+106 EYPTHQGN

-127 VVKPLNATW
+127 AAKPLSATW
-136 STEKRGGGQII
+136 STQKRGGGQII
-147 SLEAEKNEILN
+147 NIEAEKNEIER
-158 LINNHYKKPS
+158 LISNHLTKPDFNNK
-168 FNDSTIN
+168 TIN
-175 SVIGNSFSL
+175 GVIGDTISL
-184 NDSNNVLSEYE
+184 VDSNNVLSEFS
-195 VYSNDNQDVS
+195 VYDASSNDVQINGNRLD
-205 IDNNTL
+205 I
-211 NVKVNSTGNIEIRFI
+211 KVNRTGENQIKFI
-226 RKSYDNDI
+226 RKNYDNDI
-234 NLIYYNSNSQK
+234 NLVYYNSNSQK
-245 LAHTRFSEPMVANL
+245 LAHTRLSDPVTAKLNL
-259 KIKSV
+259 NIV

-298 NDEYITSLTTDE
+298 NDEYITSVTTDE
-310 LGKAISVNL
+310 LGQAVSVNL
-319 PNLGR
+319 PSLGH
-324 YYIKEKSASIGY
+324 YYLKEKTPSKGY
-336 LVDNT
+336 TLDET
-341 KYYFNMTKEN
+341 KYEFDMTKEN

-363 SKSYDIRKVYA
+363 SKSYDITKVYA
-374 SNKTGIMTPERNV
+374 CNKTGIMIPEQNV
-387 EFGIYDKNNKLILK
+387 EFGIYDKNNKLVLK

-413 LPYGRYT
+413 LPYGSYT
-420 LRQLTTTPGYEKIK
+420 LRQLTTTKGYEKIE

-444 EKVNKIFSNAEI
+444 EKVNKIFSNAKI
-456 TSKIKIIKVDENGNR
+456 TSKIKIIKVDENDQR
-471 VKKSGIKFKI
+471 VKKAGIKFKI

-522 NYQIEEIN
+522 NYQVEEVDE
-530 QKITGYLWNKTPLKF
+530 KITGYLWNKTPLKF

-573 KITINKVGEK
+573 KITINKFGEK

-595 KKLENVLFGVYDEN
+595 KKLENVLFGVYDED
-609 KNLIKKIYT
+609 KNLIKRIYT

-633 YYIKELETSKGYIL
+633 YYIKELQTPKGYIL
-647 DNKEYKIELTYKDQY
+647 DNKEYKIELTYKNQY

-677 KGTLEFTKTDLV
+677 KGTLEFTKTDFV
-689 NGEVIPNT
+689 SSEVIPNT
-697 IVEIYNEN
+697 LIEIYDEN

-760 ANMKDKP
+760 AKMKDKP

-795 NDELIFSGRTNE
+795 KDELIFSGRTNK
-807 NGKIIIPGL
+807 NGKIIIQGL

-822 IVEKEASEGYN
+822 IVEKEAPEGYN
-833 LNPNKMW
+833 LNPNKMY
-840 FEILEDGKVVK
+840 FEILEDGKIVK
-851 STMTD
+851 ATMTD
-856 EKMVVEVP
+856 EKVIVEVP
-864 NTNKNDNLVL
+864 KTGITDFK
-874 GMISLISLG
+874 LIYIFGTTFIIVGVGIL
-883 LGCAI
+883 I
-888 YGTIKSKKRKK
+888 YVKTKRKN

>member
-1 MKKIYKF
+1 MKKVISMMALM
-8 ITLLFAIVL
+8 IVSAIFC
-17 SSIITTNV
+17 IFTIKNV
-25 VHAETLEMRYQDN
+25 KAETLEMRYQND

-48 SEYSSYQLAMFYV
+48 TGYSSYQLAMFYV
-61 DGKLAYCIEPGLAIY
+61 DGKLAYCVEPGLAIY
-76 STKYSTGDWNIT
+76 STKYDVGGWDVT
-88 SLNSDQRRKIELI
+88 SLSPEQRKRIELI

-106 EYPGHQGN
+106 EYPTHQGN

-127 VVKPLNATW
+127 VAKPLSATW
-136 STEKRGGGQII
+136 STQKRGGGQII
-147 SLEAEKNEILN
+147 NIEAEKNEIER
-158 LINNHYKKPS
+158 LISNHLTKPDFNNK
-168 FNDSTIN
+168 TIN
-175 SVIGNSFSL
+175 GVIGDTIFL
-184 NDSNNVLSEYE
+184 VDSNNVLSEFS
-195 VYSNDNQDVS
+195 VYDASSNDVQINGNRLD
-205 IDNNTL
+205 I
-211 NVKVNSTGNIEIRFI
+211 KVNRTGENQIKFI
-226 RKSYDNDI
+226 RKNYDNDI
-234 NLIYYNSNSQK
+234 NLVYYNSNSQK
-245 LAHTRFSEPMVANL
+245 LAHTRLSDPVTAKLNL
-259 KIKSV
+259 NIV

-298 NDEYITSLTTDE
+298 NDEYITSVTTDE
-310 LGKAISVNL
+310 LGQAVSVNL
-319 PNLGR
+319 PSLGH
-324 YYIKEKSASIGY
+324 YYLKEKTPSKGY
-336 LVDNT
+336 TLDET
-341 KYYFNMTKEN
+341 KYEFDMTKEN

-363 SKSYDIRKVYA
+363 SKSYDITKVYA
-374 SNKTGIMTPERNV
+374 CNKTGIMIPEQNV
-387 EFGIYDKNNKLILK
+387 EFGIYDKSNKLVLK

-413 LPYGRYT
+413 LPYGSYT
-420 LRQLTTTPGYEKIK
+420 LRQLTTTKGYEKIE

-444 EKVNKIFSNAEI
+444 EKVNKIFSNAKI
-456 TSKIKIIKVDENGNR
+456 TSKIKIIKVDENDQR
-471 VKKSGIKFKI
+471 VKKAGIKFKI

-522 NYQIEEIN
+522 NYQVEEVDE
-530 QKITGYLWNKTPLKF
+530 KITGYLWNKTPLKF

-573 KITINKVGEK
+573 KITINKFGEK

-595 KKLENVLFGVYDEN
+595 KKLENVLFGVYDED
-609 KNLIKKIYT
+609 KNLIKRIYT

-633 YYIKELETSKGYIL
+633 YYIKELQTPKGYIL

-677 KGTLEFTKTDLV
+677 KGTLEFTKTDFV
-689 NGEVIPNT
+689 SSEVIPNT
-697 IVEIYNEN
+697 LIEIYDEN
-705 DELIFTGKTDENGKI
+705 DKLIFTGKTDKKGKI

-747 VYFEIKKNKEIVK
+747 VYFEIKENKEIVR
-760 ANMKDKP
+760 AEMKDKP

-795 NDELIFSGRTNE
+795 KDELIFSGRTNK
-807 NGKIIIPGL
+807 NGKIIIQGL

-822 IVEKEASEGYN
+822 IVEKEAPEGYN
-833 LNPNKMW
+833 LNPNKMY
-840 FEILEDGKVVK
+840 FEILEDGKIVK
-851 STMTD
+851 ATMTD
-856 EKMVVEVP
+856 EKVIVEVP
-864 NTNKNDNLVL
+864 KTGITDFK
-874 GMISLISLG
+874 LIYIFGTTFIIVGVGIL
-883 LGCAI
+883 I
-888 YGTIKSKKRKK
+888 YVKTKRKN